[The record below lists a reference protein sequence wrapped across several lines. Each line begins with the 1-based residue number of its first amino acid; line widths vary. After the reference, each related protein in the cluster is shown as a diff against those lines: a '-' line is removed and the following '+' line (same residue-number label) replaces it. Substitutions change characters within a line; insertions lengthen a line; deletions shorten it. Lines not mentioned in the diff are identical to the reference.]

1 MISCFHCLHTVVA
14 HNALP
19 PKDGV
24 REANVQ
30 CPVCK
35 AVYAVSVREE
45 RSTTL
50 MPEELNA
57 RKNSVSKV

>member
-35 AVYAVSVREE
+35 AVYAVSVRELRGPE
-45 RSTTL
+45 LTE
-50 MPEELNA
+50 EELKV
-57 RKNSVSKV
+57 RKNSV

>member
-1 MISCFHCLHTVVA
+1 
-14 HNALP
+14 
-19 PKDGV
+19 
-24 REANVQ
+24 
-30 CPVCK
+30 
-35 AVYAVSVREE
+35 VREE